1 MGGIVTLRHLAAA
14 RQPRTV
20 QTDPARYFNGGVSA
34 DQILRSY
41 FWSYIR
47 LAAAVSRW
55 QNLANSR
62 AIAVV
67 LSLLSSTIL
76 PSETRRKYSDMS
88 VLRPRVGQMVTSLN
102 LF

>member
-1 MGGIVTLRHLAAA
+1 MDGTVKLRRLAAVKK
-14 RQPRTV
+14 PRTT
-20 QTDPARYFNGGVSA
+20 QTDPARYFVGGVSA
-34 DQILRSY
+34 DQTLGSY
-41 FWSYIR
+41 FWSYIQ

-67 LSLLSSTIL
+67 LSLLSRTIL

-88 VLRPRVGQMVTSLN
+88 VLRPRVVQMVTSLN